1 MQSRCTNSPCPC
13 LDRPYQTHART
24 KAKRARSASR
34 TWWVGTAEQDMVGWH
49 GRTSAKSLKPTNV
62 FPPIQ
67 GRVVCVRP
75 LQVSVNVWHVGVR
88 WRGGVGVVV
97 CVAGLKV
104 TSCTDHNQ
112 FAIAIANRTRFY
124 CGFRTAGLD
133 KVNAFKRVCSLARHT
148 RSSGSR
154 MACSREKSQL
164 CQDKSG
170 LVSKQQASVRLFL
183 PPATPCGAV
192 GNLCARTWAAVR
204 TGGCADVRWI
214 P

>member
-1 MQSRCTNSPCPC
+1 MPGPTISNAST
-13 LDRPYQTHART
+13 YKG
-24 KAKRARSASR
+24 KACQ
-34 TWWVGTAEQDMVGWH
+34 VGIENMVGWH

-148 RSSGSR
+148 RSSASR
-154 MACSREKSQL
+154 M
-164 CQDKSG
+164 
-170 LVSKQQASVRLFL
+170 QAGKKVNF
-183 PPATPCGAV
+183 
-192 GNLCARTWAAVR
+192 ARQKRSCV
-204 TGGCADVRWI
+204 
-214 P
+214 